1 MKKFLLIIAASMAFT
16 AFAQERLLFDAAN
29 ISNTTFEMQD
39 TTITNEAEE
48 WTVEFPNQGVR
59 KGAYTYSLIKSSDR
73 GVAVKVEIHGAVPE
87 YVTAVLKPNIIAAL
101 TESEAGSGRIT
112 NVGAVKSVS
121 ISGFS
126 LNYDLTVRADMKM
139 SDKTKVG
146 MPYLKPERY
155 GTFELSYDNPLY
167 IGDPKKRDI
176 KPSPV
181 YPNIKSDLYLDG
193 IEIRGKPVKDAD
205 GTAYMIVYI
214 DKITVVADKAY
225 EELDTMTEELFGIE
239 QKNTGKDIQRQQLL
253 LERKERERAA
263 AKALMAEEE
272 TGEE

>member
-29 ISNTTFEMQD
+29 ISSTTFEMQE

-59 KGAYTYSLIKSSDR
+59 GHAYPLSQSKSSDR
-73 GVAVKVEIHGAVPE
+73 GIAVKVEINGPVPE
-87 YVTAVLKPNIIAAL
+87 YVTAVLKPNIIAPL
-101 TESEAGSGRIT
+101 TESEAGSGKIT
-112 NVGAVKSVS
+112 NVGAVKKVT

-126 LNYDLTVRADMKM
+126 LNYDLTVRADMRM
-139 SDKTKVG
+139 SDRTKVG
-146 MPYLKPERY
+146 MGYLKPDQY
-155 GTFELSYDNPLY
+155 GEFELSWENPSY

-193 IEIRGKPVKDAD
+193 IEIRGKPVKSAD
-205 GTAYMIVYI
+205 GTGYMFFYI
-214 DKITVVADKAY
+214 NKITVVADKAY

-239 QKNTGKDIQRQQLL
+239 KNNTGKDIQRQQKL
-253 LERKERERAA
+253 LERKEKEKAA
-263 AKALMAEEE
+263 AKTLMAEE